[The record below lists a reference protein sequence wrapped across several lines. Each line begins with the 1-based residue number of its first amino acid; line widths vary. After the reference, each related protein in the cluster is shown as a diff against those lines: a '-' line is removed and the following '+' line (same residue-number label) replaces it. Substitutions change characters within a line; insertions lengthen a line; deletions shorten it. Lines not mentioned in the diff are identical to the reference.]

1 MPTPLHLTHPAHLHT
16 AFTTPALQVPAA
28 PPISGREGDG
38 LAADGRPYSMA
49 WLRATVARF
58 SSGPDHARRR
68 THATTALAAID
79 PTTLRSHTHQLTAAA
94 LTQAGNREA
103 SDGGWLD
110 AMPEPDVMPE
120 LARRIPLTALVA
132 ALASVFAPSLV
143 TVDIPAVVAAALTA
157 APGYLVPPDPPVAE
171 IDGAVAD
178 LVGLLGSGDDEVTAN
193 RIALLFQA
201 SAATGGLID
210 KAVPRALDPANG
222 DRSTEAV
229 LVEVLRDDPPVR
241 VARRVAV
248 RDTTL
253 AGSVVSAGTPVL
265 LDLAEANRD
274 TDHAVEGAV
283 GGVWTFGFGEHRC
296 PGSMHA
302 IALAAGVVDAVRAH
316 TEGVRR

>member
-1 MPTPLHLTHPAHLHT
+1 MPTPLHLTDPAHLHT
-16 AFTTPALQVPAA
+16 AFTTPDLQVPTA
-28 PPISGREGDG
+28 PEGN
-38 LAADGRPYSMA
+38 GRPYSMA
-49 WLRATVARF
+49 WLRATIARF
-58 SSGPDHARRR
+58 SSGPAHTRRR

-79 PTTLRSHTHQLTAAA
+79 PTTLRSHTHRLATAA
-94 LTQAGNREA
+94 LTQAGHREA
-103 SDGGWLD
+103 GDGGWLD
-110 AMPEPDVMPE
+110 AMPEPDVMAE

-132 ALASVFAPSLV
+132 ALFPGLAASG
-143 TVDIPAVVAAALTA
+143 IPAVVVAALTA
-157 APGYLVPPDPPVAE
+157 ASGYLVPPDPPVAE

-201 SAATGGLID
+201 SAATAGLID
-210 KAVPRALDPANG
+210 KAVPRALDPANAG
-222 DRSTEAV
+222 RSTEAI

-302 IALAAGVVDAVRAH
+302 IALAAGVVDAVRAQN